1 MRQLR
6 AEKDILGIQ
15 KEAAE
20 EQGLHF
26 CTSSHRAEHWFFM
39 GHGKDFDSDI
49 KEPLAKGDFY
59 GQQCQNLIIKI
70 CIASHTRQKRF

>member
-1 MRQLR
+1 MECVSYGV
-6 AEKDILGIQ
+6 EKDILGEL

-59 GQQCQNLIIKI
+59 W
-70 CIASHTRQKRF
+70 